1 MEEPHETGVVGR
13 GPAGLPRS
21 QPLWPRRERACRWVP
36 GARRRGVTRVH
47 SAAYRKPAELPRGA
61 VLVVGS
67 AASGCQIVE
76 DLLAVGGGVFL
87 SVGRH
92 RRFPRRYRGRDM
104 FWWME
109 RMGALDQTLDE
120 RPEARERPNPLVTG
134 VGGGHEID
142 LRRYAERGGTLLGR
156 LPEIQGA
163 RPRPA

>member
-1 MEEPHETGVVGR
+1 IVVASNVVVATGPYREPVIPARASALPPRIVEVHSRTYR
-13 GPAGLPRS
+13 TRAGLP
-21 QPLWPRRERACRWVP
+21 P
-36 GARRRGVTRVH
+36 
-47 SAAYRKPAELPRGA
+47 GA

-67 AASGCQIVE
+67 GASGCQMVE
-76 DLLAVGGGVFL
+76 DLLGAGRGVFL

-134 VGGGHEID
+134 VGGGHDID
-142 LRRYAERGGTLLGR
+142 LRGYPARGVGLLGHVEAVEGPC
-156 LPEIQGA
+156 LPLTDDL
-163 RPRPA
+163 